1 MNIKKPFLSTKFLG
15 VAVFIALL
23 FPFQPALFV
32 KAQTA
37 TPTGAENISFTL
49 NDLGYTSDDE
59 YQGVLVSR
67 TYDVNLPVSWSYTQP
82 ATVTV
87 RFSHSPSLN
96 SHSSLAADWNGVR
109 VGSVLLDPSNV
120 DQGSL
125 QLTIPATALVAGYNS
140 LTLQFYMGIS
150 DNFCDDFDNPAVWAV
165 VHNTTSFELAYSPQ
179 PASLDLHGLPGFLID
194 PSLIRKNT
202 VTLVLPNQPTA
213 AELNAATLV
222 SAKLGQMADWRTLDV
237 KALPLEQFKAQS
249 PAGNVIFIG
258 TAQHLAAQTATL
270 LPSFTGTGDSLQLKD
285 LNSQAIAADSGV
297 LWLQAS
303 PSDPTASW
311 LTVTGATDAALQKA
325 ASAFA
330 TTSAFDRLSGPLGVI
345 LNTPSVAATANA
357 SPGLTYSLADLG
369 YADIVATGMRQQT
382 SYINFPVQLAFNSQG
397 EATFKLIFSHSTQL
411 NPDRSSLD
419 VLVNSVPVTSIG
431 LNSQNAQNA
440 EADIQIP
447 LRLFKLGSN
456 TITLNGNIQV
466 NQSTE
471 QSTLY
476 CTDKYYSDSWLTVD
490 SDSTLSFPA
499 GTGQKTAS
507 LTGYPTLYLGSASL
521 ANLAFVVP
529 DSTDWATAATVLQVA
544 NRLGRTAVGD
554 QLASAVIPA
563 SQEASSTAQR
573 PYEIVVG
580 LPAQNPVIMQLN
592 DLLPQPFE
600 ADKVTP
606 KPLSGVVSI
615 SPASGSLGYIESL
628 FTKDG
633 QYRLVLTA
641 TSDEGLGW
649 IANVLNTPSL
659 YKDFDGNLAVLS
671 SSTEVAFLTINSA
684 TSLVSN
690 QAPAATPSTPQGGLS
705 QYPSWVIWLAVII
718 FVLSLGAL
726 LFIRLMRN
734 RK

>member
-1 MNIKKPFLSTKFLG
+1 MKIEKSFLSTKILG

-23 FPFQPALFV
+23 FPFQPAQIV

-37 TPTGAENISFTL
+37 TPAGVEHVSFTL
-49 NDLGYTSDDE
+49 NNLGYTSDDE

-67 TYDVNLPVSWSYTQP
+67 TYDVNLPQNWNYTQP

-87 RFSHSPSLN
+87 HFSHSPSLN
-96 SHSSLAADWNGVR
+96 SHSSLAVDWDGVR

-120 DQGSL
+120 NQGSL
-125 QLTIPATALVAGYNS
+125 QLEIPATALVAGYNS

-165 VHNTTSFELAYSPQ
+165 VHNTTSLDLAYSPQ
-179 PASLDLHGLPGFLID
+179 QSNLDLHRLPGYLID
-194 PSLIRKNT
+194 SSLIRKNT

-213 AELNAATLV
+213 SELNAATLV
-222 SAKLGQMADWRTLDV
+222 SAKLGQLADWRTLDV
-237 KALPLEQFKAQS
+237 KALPIEQFQAQQ

-258 TAQHLAAQTATL
+258 SAQHLAAQNTNL
-270 LPSFTGTGDSLQLKD
+270 LPAFTGTGDSLQLRD
-285 LNSQAIAADSGV
+285 LSNRNISADSGV

-303 PSDPTASW
+303 PTDPTSAW
-311 LTVTGATDAALQKA
+311 LSVTGTTDAGLQKA

-330 TTSAFDRLSGPLGVI
+330 TTSAYDRLSGQLGVI
-345 LNTPSVAATANA
+345 LDAPASDATASI
-357 SPGLTYSLADLG
+357 SPDLTYSLADLG

-382 SYINFPVQLAFNSQG
+382 SFINFPVQLAFNSQG

-419 VLVNSVPVTSIG
+419 VLMNNVPVTSIA

-440 EADIQIP
+440 EVDIKIP

-456 TITLNGNIQV
+456 ILTLNGNIQV
-466 NQSTE
+466 NKSTE

-476 CTDKYYSDSWLTVD
+476 CTDKYYSDSWLTID

-507 LTGYPTLYLGSASL
+507 LAGYPALYLGSASL
-521 ANLAFVVP
+521 SNMAFIVP
-529 DSTDWATAATVLQVA
+529 DTTDWTTATTVLQVA
-544 NRLGRTAVGD
+544 NRLGRTAKGD
-554 QLASAVIPA
+554 QLASAVISA
-563 SQEASSTAQR
+563 SHEAASTAQR

-580 LPAQNPVIMQLN
+580 LPAQNSVIMQLN

-606 KPLSGVVSI
+606 KALSGVASI

-641 TSDEGLGW
+641 TSDKGLGW
-649 IANVLNTPSL
+649 VANVLNTPTL
-659 YKDFDGNLAVLS
+659 YKNFDGNLATLS
-671 SSTEVAFLTINSA
+671 SSTEIAFLTIKSS
-684 TSLVSN
+684 TSLVSS
-690 QAPAATPSTPQGGLS
+690 QAPASTSTSQGGLS

>member
-1 MNIKKPFLSTKFLG
+1 MNNKKPFPFRAILG
-15 VAVFIALL
+15 VAAFIVLL
-23 FPFQPALFV
+23 FPFQPTQVV
-32 KAQTA
+32 KADAT
-37 TPTGAENISFTL
+37 TPTSTEHVSFTL

-59 YQGVLVSR
+59 FQGVLVSR
-67 TYDVNLPVSWSYTQP
+67 QYVVNLPQNWNYSQP

-96 SHSSLAADWNGVR
+96 SHSSLAVDWNGTR

-125 QLTIPATALVAGYNS
+125 QLEIPATSLVAGYNS
-140 LTLQFYMGIS
+140 ITLQFYMGIS
-150 DNFCDDFDNPAVWAV
+150 DNFCKDFDNPAVWAV
-165 VHNTTSFELAYSPQ
+165 VHNTTSFDLAYSPQ
-179 PASLDLHGLPGFLID
+179 QPNLDLHTLPGFLID

-213 AELNAATLV
+213 SELNAAALV
-222 SAKLGQMADWRTLDV
+222 SAKLGQIADWRTLDV
-237 KALPLEQFKAQS
+237 KALPLEQFQAQQ
-249 PAGNVIFIG
+249 PAGNVVFIG
-258 TAQHLAAQTATL
+258 SAQHLAAQSASL
-270 LPSFTGTGDSLQLKD
+270 LPPFVGTGDSLQMRD
-285 LNSQAIAADSGV
+285 LNGKNITPDSGV

-303 PSDPTASW
+303 PNDPASTWLSVTAASDA
-311 LTVTGATDAALQKA
+311 GLQKA

-330 TTSAFDRLSGPLGVI
+330 TTSAYDRLSGPLGVI
-345 LNTPSVAATANA
+345 LDTPASDAAA
-357 SPGLTYSLADLG
+357 SAAPDLSYSLADLG

-382 SYINFPVQLAFNSQG
+382 SYITFPVQLAFNSQG

-419 VLVNSVPVTSIG
+419 VLVNNVPVTSID

-440 EADIQIP
+440 EVDVKIP
-447 LRLFKLGSN
+447 LRLLKLGDN
-456 TITLNGNIQV
+456 TLTLTGNIQV

-476 CTDKYYSDSWLTVD
+476 CTDKYYSDSWLTID
-490 SDSTLSFPA
+490 SDSTLSFPT
-499 GTGQKTAS
+499 GIGQKTAS
-507 LTGYPTLYLGSASL
+507 LAGYPALNLGSASL
-521 ANLAFVVP
+521 SNLAFVVP
-529 DSTDWATAATVLQVA
+529 DTADWTTTTTVLQVA
-544 NRLGRTAVGD
+544 NRLGRTAKGD
-554 QLASAVIPA
+554 QLANAVIPA
-563 SQEASSTAQR
+563 SQEAATSQR

-600 ADKVTP
+600 TDMVTP
-606 KPLSGVVSI
+606 KALTGVANI
-615 SPASGSLGYIESL
+615 SPTSGSLGYIESL

-641 TSDEGLGW
+641 TSNEGLGW
-649 IANVLNTPSL
+649 VANVLNTPTL
-659 YKDFDGNLAVLS
+659 YKNFDGNLATLS
-671 SSTEVAFLTINSA
+671 SRTEIAFFTIQST

-690 QAPAATPSTPQGGLS
+690 QAPTTTSATEGGLS